1 MNLLSNSSMLLVFT
15 SAAFEIFIKHTGS
28 GPSQG
33 LLVCTQP
40 LYVDCV
46 QEVVISDLFLICDI
60 KQLWFKNFFYFYF
73 QCRFMI
79 YLDSIFVHNFCI
91 FWHNFLNKQLQ
102 WNIFHFLSWVCDSN
116 LVWCHGYTSMRV
128 NYTYCTFLWQI
139 IFIKFSSQKF
149 KGHQVLMARRWPHWI
164 FRSKGQRSPKVN
176 LKPMKS
182 NLKDCYYRQITCTK

>member
-33 LLVCTQP
+33 LPVCTQH

-46 QEVVISDLFLICDI
+46 QEVVISDLFLICDM
-60 KQLWFKNFFYFYF
+60 KQLWFKNSLLFFYF
-73 QCRFMI
+73 QCGFMI

-102 WNIFHFLSWVCDSN
+102 WNIFHFLSLVCNSN
-116 LVWCHGYTSMRV
+116 LIWCHRYTSMRV
-128 NYTYCTFLWQI
+128 NYTYCNFLWQMI
-139 IFIKFSSQKF
+139 LSNFQVKSSKDTRFWWQKDDSFEFSGQK
-149 KGHQVLMARRWPHWI
+149 V
-164 FRSKGQRSPKVN
+164 
-176 LKPMKS
+176 
-182 NLKDCYYRQITCTK
+182 KDHLRF